1 MARSDLM
8 VIRTFGNMF
17 EAEVAQS
24 ALEAARIESLLRAD
38 DAGGV
43 QPGLWI
49 GRGVELVVH
58 AEDAS
63 RADEVLA
70 TEAQPTPTGP
80 E

>member
-1 MARSDLM
+1 MQSSRSDLI

-24 ALEAARIESLLRAD
+24 ALEAAGIESLLRAD

-43 QPGLWI
+43 QPGLWV
-49 GRGVELVVH
+49 GRGVELLVH
-58 AEDAS
+58 AEDAG
-63 RADEVLA
+63 RANEVLE
-70 TEAQPTPTGP
+70 TEAKP